1 MILEVA
7 VLNIVPGEESAF
19 EEAIWTAK
27 PLIAA
32 TPGFGS
38 IRIHRCIETP
48 NRYLMLVTWS
58 TLENHTIEFRESD
71 RYQKWRKLLHHF
83 YDPFPVVE
91 HYEDGIALE
100 TKKSN

>member
-7 VLNIVPGEESAF
+7 VLNVVPGEESAF
-19 EEAIWTAK
+19 EEAIQTAK

-48 NRYLMLVTWS
+48 NRYLLLVTWK
-58 TLENHTIEFRESD
+58 TLENHTIGFRQSD
-71 RYQKWRKLLHHF
+71 QYQAWRKLLHHF

-91 HYEDGIALE
+91 HYEDAIVL
-100 TKKSN
+100 